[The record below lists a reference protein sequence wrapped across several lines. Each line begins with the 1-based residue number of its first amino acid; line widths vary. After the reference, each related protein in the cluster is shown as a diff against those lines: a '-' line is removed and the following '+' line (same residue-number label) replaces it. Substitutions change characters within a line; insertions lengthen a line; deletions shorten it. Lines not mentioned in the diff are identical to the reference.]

1 MNRQAIK
8 IPPKDMPMLQHK
20 QTLFIRFVMFCFLLI
35 FYLFFFLGHCLRPHP
50 FHSLD
55 FNLSR
60 GMNNKYLVNPFFTS
74 EVKTTRKR
82 RSSLPP
88 TFDKPSPLAL
98 AKKIKLNGN
107 LNKLQMIFLSNC
119 KISSLNRSKNKEM
132 CYSRGLYISKQFISK

>member
-1 MNRQAIK
+1 
-8 IPPKDMPMLQHK
+8 
-20 QTLFIRFVMFCFLLI
+20 MFCFLLI
-35 FYLFFFLGHCLRPHP
+35 FYFFFFIGHCLRPHP

-74 EVKTTRKR
+74 EVKTTRRR

-98 AKKIKLNGN
+98 AKKMKLNGN
-107 LNKLQMIFLSNC
+107 LKSPRNDVKVKEIGTRHFKEEEEERSFGQI
-119 KISSLNRSKNKEM
+119 NRDK
-132 CYSRGLYISKQFISK
+132 